1 MRGRYWQSKTG
12 SVSLSRPNGREYS
25 MSTFLSTLWQDESGQ
40 DMAEYALLLV
50 LIAVVVT
57 VAVIAFRDA
66 ITNAFNNA
74 TEQLGGDPPSG

>member
-1 MRGRYWQSKTG
+1 MKN
-12 SVSLSRPNGREYS
+12 LKNL
-25 MSTFLSTLWQDESGQ
+25 MLALWKDESGQ

-66 ITNAFNNA
+66 IIGGFEDA
-74 TEQLGGDPPSG
+74 TEQLEAE